1 VSSRRESTDASVIL
15 VAAGEAATQ
24 LVDSVAPPIRV
35 HEQLR
40 PARMVARGSPVEIPI
55 LRPT

>member
-1 VSSRRESTDASVIL
+1 VIL

-40 PARMVARGSPVEIPI
+40 PARMVAHGSPVEIPI